1 MNPWDVFTWLMSATL
16 GVSAVWIFG
25 YFLRDLPGML
35 AQEEQETSARA
46 REENDTSDG
55 GAASR

>member
-46 REENDTSDG
+46 EAENDRGDDEATP
-55 GAASR
+55 R

>member
-16 GVSAVWIFG
+16 GGSALLIFG

-35 AQEEQETSARA
+35 GRDEQ
-46 REENDTSDG
+46 DTSG
-55 GAASR
+55 GVREGEERTDDEAPPR